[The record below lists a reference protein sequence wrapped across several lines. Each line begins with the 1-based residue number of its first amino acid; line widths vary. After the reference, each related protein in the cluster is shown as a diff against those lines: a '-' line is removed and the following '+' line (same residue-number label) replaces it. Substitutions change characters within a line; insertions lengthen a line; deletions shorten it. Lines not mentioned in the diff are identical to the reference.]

1 MMNTR
6 MLALATTAA
15 VIAVPATAL
24 AASPAG
30 AAPARAAAAT
40 TRRATLTHSSAY
52 PKATGSATYQAQ
64 STHRELQVEL
74 NHLTSLAGKR
84 VRIAVG
90 RTRMGSAKVTKAGIL
105 DVSWNT
111 ESKQKVPAVTK
122 GKAITA
128 RTSTGTLIASGHFS

>member
-1 MMNTR
+1 MNTR

-15 VIAVPATAL
+15 VIALPATAL
-24 AASPAG
+24 AASPTG
-30 AAPARAAAAT
+30 APPARAAAAT

-64 STHRELQVEL
+64 NTRRELQVEL

-84 VRIAVG
+84 VTITAG
-90 RTRMGSAKVTKAGIL
+90 RTRIGTTKVTKAGVV
-105 DVSWNT
+105 DASWNT
-111 ESKQKVPAVTK
+111 ESKQKVPSVTK
-122 GKAITA
+122 GQAITA